1 MQWSTSSSTSPE
13 SYPSTPE
20 TTLIHSVMAANLPA
34 TLGPARLGR
43 SVENRSDL
51 SALIDALI
59 ERVSGEDVDAGAL
72 LDLSFLSQ
80 FTGNRDGGLELQA
93 QALAAQPVFENVYGD
108 GSDIR
113 VLALLAPGDLTTNTP
128 LDFLVEHSNITLLT
142 AYLDPDAESP
152 ADLALPEHD
161 VAILAIGES
170 PAHAPLLFRLAERC
184 AHWPRPMINAQS
196 LHIAAMTRDTVAA
209 AFAGESAILAP
220 ETRRM
225 SRAQIAEG
233 GLIFPLTI
241 RPTGTQAGAGLEKV
255 EDGAGLADY
264 LLRHS
269 DPEFYVADFIDYSAS
284 DGLFRK
290 QRIVFI
296 DRVPYLSHLAI
307 SEHWIVHYMS
317 AGMTENARRRTEEAL
332 FMERFDA
339 DFCQRHAQAFKL
351 LCDRIDLDYF
361 GIDCGETRDGRLL
374 LFEVDIA
381 MIVHAIEDGPEFS
394 YKKAPMARLFDAF
407 AALLR
412 RRATEEM
419 SQLPGLAH

>member
-1 MQWSTSSSTSPE
+1 
-13 SYPSTPE
+13 
-20 TTLIHSVMAANLPA
+20 MAAGLPA

-43 SVENRSDL
+43 SVENRIDL
-51 SALIDALI
+51 SALVDALI
-59 ERVSGEDVDAGAL
+59 DRVSGDDTDAGAL

-93 QALAAQPVFENVYGD
+93 QAVAARRVFQNVYGD

-142 AYLDPDAESP
+142 AYLDPEAEFP
-152 ADLALPEHD
+152 VDIAFPDHD

-170 PAHAPLLFRLAERC
+170 PANAALLRRLADPC
-184 AHWPRPMINAQS
+184 ARWPCSMINARS
-196 LHIAAMTRDTVAA
+196 LQIAAMTRDTVAA
-209 AFAGESAILAP
+209 AFAGEGAILAP
-220 ETRRM
+220 ATRRVG
-225 SRAQIAEG
+225 RAQFAPAE
-233 GLIFPLTI
+233 LAFPVTI
-241 RPTGTQAGAGLEKV
+241 RPIGTQAGAGLEMV
-255 EDGAGLADY
+255 ADAVGLGDY
-264 LLRHS
+264 LARYP
-269 DPEFYVADFIDYSAS
+269 DPEFYVADFIDYSAP

-307 SEHWIVHYMS
+307 SENWIVHYMS

-339 DFCQRHAQAFKL
+339 DFCQRHADAFDI

-381 MIVHAIEDGPEFS
+381 MIVHAIEDGAEFS

-407 AALLR
+407 AGLLR
-412 RRATEEM
+412 RRAVKWVG
-419 SQLPGLAH
+419 SLSPAQVH